1 MAPWSD
7 KGEQEIFRFVVENHD
22 LADSK
27 AYQRVQGYE
36 ARDADRTLRLYETF
50 KDADG
55 LDRVR
60 LGDLNPDY
68 LRTASAPRLL
78 LVAYQLYCQP
88 DWLEQKTRDPAD
100 D

>member
-1 MAPWSD
+1 L
-7 KGEQEIFRFVVENHD
+7 I
-22 LADSK
+22 
-27 AYQRVQGYE
+27 
-36 ARDADRTLRLYETF
+36 F

-78 LVAYQLYCQP
+78 LVAHQIYFQP
-88 DWLEQKTRDPAD
+88 YWLERHAGW
-100 D
+100 